1 MHIAFVEIQNFR
13 KLKACRVEIAGAET
27 IFVGANNSGKTS
39 AMDALILFLKKSR
52 RKDFATT
59 DFTLSNWSP
68 LDHLGTQW
76 VDSTDD
82 EEPDITVG
90 AWLPLLPSLDVWLKA
105 DEQDLHRVAH
115 LLPTLDW
122 TTDELLGVR
131 LALAPKNMDQLY
143 KDFRSAYKSARDAES
158 ASTKAEST
166 LSLWPKSMRDF
177 LDRRL
182 HSQFEVQSYILD
194 PTQCQDPV
202 QGIARPQSLPP
213 ASDPLDRDPFNG
225 LIKID
230 VITAQRGFS
239 DPKTED
245 ESSSGFARLSTQL
258 RRYFSK
264 HLNPSE
270 APDASD
276 IEALEAIEA
285 AKLVFNKKLVTSFK
299 PAIRELE
306 GLNYPG
312 FSDPKISIASKI
324 DPHDSLDHEAA
335 VQFDLPGSDSLFL
348 PEKYN
353 GLGYQNLIS
362 MVFNLI
368 RFRDEWMR
376 VGKAAKNQDGKDV
389 AIEPLHVVLVEE
401 PEAHLHAQIQQ
412 VFIKK
417 GYKVLRNHPA
427 LADKTCPTANA
438 RHPSAGPLQL
448 RPTASGKP
456 SPPAS
461 NATTINCAS
470 TSKPCLPAPQRSSFS
485 TQMIVS
491 THSSHIAHELDFS
504 CLRYFR
510 RQPATNQGEIP
521 TATVINLSQTFGD
534 EDETSKFATRYLR
547 TTHCDL
553 FFADAAILVEGS
565 AERMLIPHFV
575 RTKFPNLDQTYVSL
589 LEIGGAH
596 AHRLKPLLETLELLS
611 LVVTDLDSILETS
624 SAKARPERGKGYRT
638 GNTTLKDWAPRME
651 LLDDLLDL
659 SDDAKQTADGLVRVA
674 YQCPFTVVYK
684 VGESKCEAIP
694 YTFEDSLALTNLALF
709 RGYEEPVGLLNKLQ
723 AALGRDTLEDASIDM
738 FANLEK
744 GSKAEMAL
752 ELLYLSEPDQLEPPA
767 YIANGL
773 KWLEKNLEARKA
785 DAISPKS
792 AEVSDA

>member
-13 KLKACRVEIAGAET
+13 KLKACRIDIAQQET

-39 AMDALILFLKKSR
+39 AMDALILFLKQSR
-52 RKDFATT
+52 HKTFATT
-59 DFTLSNWSP
+59 DFTLSNWSAFN
-68 LDHLGTQW
+68 HLGEQW
-76 VDSTDD
+76 VDSADNKEAELAID
-82 EEPDITVG
+82 
-90 AWLPLLPSLDVWLKA
+90 ALQPLLPSIDVWLTV
-105 DEQDLHRVAH
+105 DEKNLHRIAH
-115 LLPTLDW
+115 LLPTLEW
-122 TTDELLGVR
+122 TPKELLGVR
-131 LALAPKNMDQLY
+131 LVFAPKNIEQLY

-158 ASTKAEST
+158 ASTNAE
-166 LSLWPKSMRDF
+166 LRPSLWPTSMRDF

-182 HSQFEVQSYILD
+182 HSQFEIQSYVLD

-202 QGIARPQSLPP
+202 LGIAKPQPLPP
-213 ASDPLDRDPFNG
+213 DIDPLNKDPFDD

-245 ESSSGFARLSTQL
+245 ESHSGFASLSTQL

-270 APDASD
+270 NPDASD

-285 AKLVFNKKLVTSFK
+285 AKTVFNDKLVTSFK
-299 PAIRELE
+299 PAIGELE

-312 FSDPKISIASKI
+312 FSDPKISLTSKI
-324 DPHDSLDHEAA
+324 DPRDSLDHEAA
-335 VQFDLPGSDSLFL
+335 VQFDLPGSASLFL

-376 VGKAAKNQDGKDV
+376 VGKAAKHQDAKED

-417 GYKVLRNHPA
+417 GYKVLRNHAA
-427 LADKTCPTANA
+427 LVD
-438 RHPSAGPLQL
+438 
-448 RPTASGKP
+448 
-456 SPPAS
+456 
-461 NATTINCAS
+461 
-470 TSKPCLPAPQRSSFS
+470 SSFT
-485 TQMIVS
+485 TQMVVS
-491 THSSHIAHELDFS
+491 THSSHIAHEVDFS

-510 RQPATNQGEIP
+510 REPATRNGEIP

-534 EDETSKFATRYLR
+534 DDGTSKFATRYLR

-575 RTKFPNLDQTYVSL
+575 RTKFPKLDQSYISL

-596 AHRLKPLLETLELLS
+596 AHRLKPLLDTLGLLC
-611 LVVTDLDSILETS
+611 LVVTDVDSILETGR
-624 SAKARPERGKGYRT
+624 AKARPERGKDYRT
-638 GNTTLKDWAPRME
+638 GNTTLKDWVPQLE

-659 SDDAKQTADGLVRVA
+659 SNEKKQTADGLVRVA
-674 YQCPFTVVYK
+674 YQCPIAVEYNENGGKHEVT
-684 VGESKCEAIP
+684 P

-709 RGYEEPVGLLNKLQ
+709 RGFAEPVGLLNRLQ
-723 AALGRDTLEDASIDM
+723 GSLGKGTLEDAASDM
-738 FANLEK
+738 FRNLEK

-752 ELLYLSEPDQLEPPA
+752 ELLYRTEPAQLEPPG
-767 YIANGL
+767 YIVDGL
-773 KWLEKNLEARKA
+773 KWLEKTLEAKA
-785 DAISPKS
+785 IDPIVTKPE
-792 AEVSDA
+792 EVNGA

>member
-1 MHIAFVEIQNFR
+1 MYIAFVEIQNFR
-13 KLKACRVEIAGAET
+13 KLKACRVEIAQQET

-39 AMDALILFLKKSR
+39 AMDALILFLKKTR
-52 RKDFATT
+52 RKDISTT
-59 DFTLSNWSP
+59 DFTLSNWSS
-68 LDHLGTQW
+68 LDQLGTKW
-76 VDSTDD
+76 VTAAD
-82 EEPDITVG
+82 EKPPVIAVD
-90 AWLPLLPSLDVWLKA
+90 AWLPLLPTVDVWLRA
-105 DEQDLHRVAH
+105 DEQDLHRIAH

-122 TTDELLGVR
+122 TPNELLGVR
-131 LALAPKNMDQLY
+131 LLLAPKNMEQFY
-143 KDFRSAYKSARDAES
+143 KDFRSAYQSARDAES
-158 ASTKAEST
+158 ASSNTESPP
-166 LSLWPKSMRDF
+166 SLWPISIRDF

-194 PTQCQDPV
+194 PAQCQDPV
-202 QGIARPQSLPP
+202 QGIAKPQSLPP
-213 ASDPLDRDPFNG
+213 DSNSLKKDPFDG

-230 VITAQRGFS
+230 IITAQRGFS
-239 DPKTED
+239 DPKTDD
-245 ESSSGFARLSTQL
+245 EPHTGFASLSTQL

-264 HLNPSE
+264 HLNPSD

-285 AKLVFNKKLVTSFK
+285 AKTVFNEKLVTSFK
-299 PAIRELE
+299 PAIGELE

-312 FSDPKISIASKI
+312 FSDPKISITSKI
-324 DPHDSLDHEAA
+324 DPRDSLDHEAA

-376 VGKAAKNQDGKDV
+376 VGKAAKNQDTKD
-389 AIEPLHVVLVEE
+389 AIEPLHLVLVEE
-401 PEAHLHAQIQQ
+401 PEAHLHAQVQQ

-417 GYKVLRNHPA
+417 GYKVLRRH
-427 LADKTCPTANA
+427 TAI
-438 RHPSAGPLQL
+438 GD
-448 RPTASGKP
+448 
-456 SPPAS
+456 S
-461 NATTINCAS
+461 N
-470 TSKPCLPAPQRSSFS
+470 FS

-510 RQPATNQGEIP
+510 REPATKHGEIP
-521 TATVINLSQTFGD
+521 TATVINLSQTFGNH
-534 EDETSKFATRYLR
+534 DETSKFVTRYLR

-575 RTKFPNLDQTYVSL
+575 RARFPKLDQSYISL

-596 AHRLKPLLETLELLS
+596 AHRLKPLLDTLGLLS
-611 LVVTDLDSILETS
+611 LVITDLDSIQDAG

-638 GNTTLKDWAPRME
+638 GNTTLKRWVPKKE
-651 LLDDLLDL
+651 SLDDLLDL
-659 SDDAKQTADGLVRVA
+659 PDNAKQTVDGLVRVA
-674 YQCPFTVVYK
+674 YQCPINVEYRK
-684 VGESKCEAIP
+684 GEGQYEAIP
-694 YTFEDSLALTNLALF
+694 YTFEDSLALSNLTLF
-709 RGYEEPVGLLNKLQ
+709 RGYAEPIGLLNKLQ
-723 AALGRDTLEDASIDM
+723 AALHKDTLEDASNDM
-738 FANLEK
+738 FDNLEK

-752 ELLYLSEPDQLEPPA
+752 DLLFRSEPDQLEPPD
-767 YIANGL
+767 YIVDGL
-773 KWLEKNLEARKA
+773 TWLDKKLKRRMVDTIFTEPGEEKNA
-785 DAISPKS
+785 
-792 AEVSDA
+792 

>member
-1 MHIAFVEIQNFR
+1 MRIAFVEIQNFR
-13 KLKACRVEIAGAET
+13 KLKACRVEVAQQET

-39 AMDALILFLKKSR
+39 AMDALILFLKKNR

-59 DFTLSNWSP
+59 DFTLSNWSS
-68 LDHLGTQW
+68 LNQIGTQW
-76 VDSTDD
+76 VASADD
-82 EEPDITVG
+82 EKPDSALN
-90 AWLPLLPSLDVWLKA
+90 AWLPSLDVWLKA
-105 DEQDLHRVAH
+105 DEQDIHRVVH

-131 LALAPKNMDQLY
+131 LVLEPKNMRQLDR
-143 KDFRSAYKSARDAES
+143 DFRSAYQSARNAES
-158 ASTKAEST
+158 ASTKAESSPT
-166 LSLWPKSMRDF
+166 LWPTSMRDF

-194 PTQCQDPV
+194 PTKRRDPV
-202 QGIARPQSLPP
+202 QGIARPQSIPSD
-213 ASDPLDRDPFNG
+213 SDPLDKDPFDG

-245 ESSSGFARLSTQL
+245 ESYSGFASLSTQL

-276 IEALEAIEA
+276 FEALEAIEA
-285 AKLVFNKKLVTSFK
+285 AKSVFDEKLVTSFE
-299 PAIRELE
+299 PAIGELE

-324 DPHDSLDHEAA
+324 DPRDSLDHEAA

-376 VGKAAKNQDGKDV
+376 VGKAAKSQDRRDI

-401 PEAHLHAQIQQ
+401 PEAHLHAQVQQ

-417 GYKVLRNHPA
+417 GYEVLRNHSA
-427 LADKTCPTANA
+427 LAD
-438 RHPSAGPLQL
+438 
-448 RPTASGKP
+448 
-456 SPPAS
+456 
-461 NATTINCAS
+461 
-470 TSKPCLPAPQRSSFS
+470 SSLS

-510 RQPATNQGEIP
+510 REPAEKKWQIP

-534 EDETSKFATRYLR
+534 HNETSKFATRYLR

-575 RTKFPNLDQTYVSL
+575 RAKFPKLDQSYISL

-596 AHRLKPLLETLELLS
+596 AHRLRPLLDTLELLS
-611 LVVTDLDSILETS
+611 LVVTDLDSILATG

-638 GNTTLKDWAPRME
+638 GNTTLKDWAPGME
-651 LLDDLLDL
+651 LLDNLLDL

-674 YQCPFTVVYK
+674 YQCPFAVEYK
-684 VGESKCEAIP
+684 EGESESEAIP

-709 RGYEEPVGLLNKLQ
+709 RGYAEPAGLLNKLQ
-723 AALGRDTLEDASIDM
+723 ASLGKDTLEDASNDM
-738 FANLEK
+738 FYNLEN

-752 ELLYLSEPDQLEPPA
+752 ELLYRTEPGQLEPPG
-767 YIANGL
+767 YIADGL
-773 KWLEKNLEARKA
+773 KWLEKNLEVRRA
-785 DAISPKS
+785 DAILTERE
-792 AEVSDA
+792 EVNDA

>member
-1 MHIAFVEIQNFR
+1 MHIAFIEIQNFR
-13 KLKACRVEIAGAET
+13 KLKACRVDIAQQET

-39 AMDALILFLKKSR
+39 AMDALILFLKQSR
-52 RKDFATT
+52 HKAFATT
-59 DFTLSNWSP
+59 DFTLSNWSAFN
-68 LDHLGTQW
+68 HLGAQW
-76 VDSTDD
+76 VASADNKEAELAVD
-82 EEPDITVG
+82 
-90 AWLPLLPSLDVWLKA
+90 ALLPLLPSIDVWLTA
-105 DEQDLHRVAH
+105 DEKDLHRVAH

-122 TTDELLGVR
+122 TPKEFLGVR
-131 LALAPKNMDQLY
+131 LVFAPKNMEQLY

-158 ASTKAEST
+158 ASTNAESPP
-166 LSLWPKSMRDF
+166 SLWPNSMRDF

-194 PTQCQDPV
+194 PTQRQTPV
-202 QGIARPQSLPP
+202 QGIARPQSIPP
-213 ASDPLDRDPFNG
+213 DIDPLNKHPFAD
-225 LIKID
+225 LMKID

-245 ESSSGFARLSTQL
+245 ESHSGFASLSTQL

-285 AKLVFNKKLVTSFK
+285 AKTVFNEKLVTSFK
-299 PAIRELE
+299 PAIGELE

-312 FSDPKISIASKI
+312 FSDPKISITSKI
-324 DPHDSLDHEAA
+324 DPRDSLDHEAA

-376 VGKAAKNQDGKDV
+376 VGKAAKNQDAKDV
-389 AIEPLHVVLVEE
+389 AIEPLHVVLIEE

-417 GYKVLRNHPA
+417 GYKVLRSHAA
-427 LADKTCPTANA
+427 LAD
-438 RHPSAGPLQL
+438 
-448 RPTASGKP
+448 
-456 SPPAS
+456 
-461 NATTINCAS
+461 
-470 TSKPCLPAPQRSSFS
+470 SSFN
-485 TQMIVS
+485 TQMVVS
-491 THSSHIAHELDFS
+491 THSSHIAHEVDFS
-504 CLRYFR
+504 SLRYFR
-510 RQPATNQGEIP
+510 REPATKKGEIP

-534 EDETSKFATRYLR
+534 DDETSKFATRYLR

-565 AERMLIPHFV
+565 AERMLIPHFI
-575 RTKFPNLDQTYVSL
+575 RAKFPKLDQSYISL

-596 AHRLKPLLETLELLS
+596 AHRLKPLLDTLGLLS
-611 LVVTDLDSILETS
+611 LVVTDLDSILETGRG
-624 SAKARPERGKGYRT
+624 KARPERGKGYRT
-638 GNTTLKDWAPRME
+638 GNTTLKEWVPQIE

-659 SDDAKQTADGLVRVA
+659 SNEKKQTADGLVRVA
-674 YQCPFTVVYK
+674 YQCPITVEYK
-684 VGESKCEAIP
+684 ESGGQDEAIL

-709 RGYEEPVGLLNKLQ
+709 RGYAEPVGLLNKLQ
-723 AALGRDTLEDASIDM
+723 ASLGKDTLEDAANDM
-738 FANLEK
+738 FRNLEK

-752 ELLYLSEPDQLEPPA
+752 ELLYRSEPDQLEPPG
-767 YIANGL
+767 YIADGL
-773 KWLEKNLEARKA
+773 KWLEKNLEAKTVH
-785 DAISPKS
+785 AILTEPE
-792 AEVSDA
+792 EVNGAWDSHSRG